1 MDWQVLTRELS
12 LYLESQVRVGLFG
25 SGVGLSLVLG
35 FGVAYA
41 CYYLSSIAKVSGR
54 AAGRMGSAC
63 VPPREDRPGGD
74 RPAKVTSTR
83 PS

>member
-12 LYLESQVRVGLFG
+12 LYLESQVRVGFFG

-41 CYYLSSIAKVSGR
+41 CYYLNSIAKVSGR
-54 AAGRMGSAC
+54 AAGRAGSAG
-63 VPPREDRPGGD
+63 VPPMGTVP
-74 RPAKVTSTR
+74 KVTAIHR
-83 PS
+83 P

>member
-25 SGVGLSLVLG
+25 SGVGLSMVLG

-41 CYYLSSIAKVSGR
+41 CYYLSSIAKVSG
-54 AAGRMGSAC
+54 
-63 VPPREDRPGGD
+63 
-74 RPAKVTSTR
+74 
-83 PS
+83 